1 MDPQTNFK
9 TLQSKLVMLVETMKQ
24 YLGYLKKHNETMK
37 VAHSSKSVIRPVEEN
52 ILLETRTPVSSVC
65 EPYQQLQE
73 KLSTFDLYQPV
84 FLNDFSP
91 SDRYARKHWLDNNN
105 LNVP

>member
-1 MDPQTNFK
+1 
-9 TLQSKLVMLVETMKQ
+9 MKQ

-91 SDRYARKHWLDNNN
+91 SDRYARKHWLDN
-105 LNVP
+105 LQLERCTDSVMVIAWVT